1 MNKIDEKIE
10 ALKQAC
16 KQRQMR
22 LTPQRIAIYKA
33 LIGTKSHPSAEM
45 LYENLKNKMPELS
58 LDTIY
63 RNLAT
68 LEEMSLIFRVD
79 NQLECA
85 RFDADKTP
93 HHHFICTKC
102 GEVYDIFDNIININD
117 YQTNFGTIKN
127 VNIQFCGICNNC
139 LK

>member
-1 MNKIDEKIE
+1 MNNIKEKIE
-10 ALKQAC
+10 ELKMVC

-22 LTPQRIAIYKA
+22 LTPQRVAIYKA
-33 LIGTKSHPSAEM
+33 LIETKSHPSAEM
-45 LYENLKNKMPELS
+45 LYENLKNEIPELS
-58 LDTIY
+58 LDTVY

-68 LEEMSLIFRVD
+68 LEEMDLIFRVD
-79 NQLECA
+79 SQLECA

-102 GEVYDIFDNIININD
+102 GAVYDVFDKIIDRQD
-117 YQTNFGTIKN
+117 YQTNFGIIKN

-139 LK
+139 LE

>member
-1 MNKIDEKIE
+1 MNNLQDKIE
-10 ALKQAC
+10 ELKNVC

-22 LTPQRIAIYKA
+22 LTPQRMAIYKA

-45 LYENLKNKMPELS
+45 LYENLKNEMPELS
-58 LDTIY
+58 LDTVY

-68 LEEMSLIFRVD
+68 LEEMELIFRVD
-79 NQLECA
+79 SQLECA

-93 HHHFICTKC
+93 HHHFLCIKC
-102 GEVYDIFDNIININD
+102 GEVYDIFDDIVDIKD
-117 YQTNFGTIKN
+117 CRTNFGIVKN